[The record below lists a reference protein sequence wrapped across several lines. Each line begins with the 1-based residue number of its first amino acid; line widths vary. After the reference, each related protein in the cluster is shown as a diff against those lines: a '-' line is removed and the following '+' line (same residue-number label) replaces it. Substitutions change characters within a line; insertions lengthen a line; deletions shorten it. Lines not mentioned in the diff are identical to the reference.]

1 MLSEIITLLLAIPVG
16 YLISWFARD
25 ELLTGRGW
33 FFILAITSFILA
45 AFFLFIKNSAIAF
58 ALFFLTIIA
67 FISYKKSFDK
77 KWAKRPKI

>member
-1 MLSEIITLLLAIPVG
+1 MLFEIIILLVAIPIG
-16 YLISWFARD
+16 YLIAWLARD
-25 ELLTGRGW
+25 ELLTGRRW

-45 AFFLFIKNSAIAF
+45 AFFLFIKNAMIAF

-77 KWAKRPKI
+77 KWTKRSKI